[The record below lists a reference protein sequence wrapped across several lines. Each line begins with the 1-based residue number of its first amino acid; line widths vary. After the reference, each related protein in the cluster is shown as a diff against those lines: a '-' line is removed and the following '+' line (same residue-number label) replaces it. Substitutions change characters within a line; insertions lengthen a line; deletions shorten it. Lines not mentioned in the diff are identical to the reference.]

1 MAGQAIDSETPLR
14 TLDEVDYLAGVDDAT
29 RQGALRL
36 SVPGIDEWLAKSS
49 NIPRSWSSSAS
60 STHQTESA
68 RESKARSRSRRC
80 STPVQAHSAERGLIR
95 HQHQPGYLTSEGDE
109 HLRRNGRARSR
120 GACRTCR
127 RLRALERG
135 CLPRGRWHTVRHLTV
150 EECRSEER
158 LQANRGPAHGK
169 GFGAG
174 ANEVGSSIQTLE
186 ESAIFQRRHQ
196 SNQPA
201 DTLSPGHRL

>member
-1 MAGQAIDSETPLR
+1 MRRVRGRFVSPYPASMNGLPNP
-14 TLDEVDYLAGVDDAT
+14 AT
-29 RQGALRL
+29 
-36 SVPGIDEWLAKSS
+36 S
-49 NIPRSWSSSAS
+49 PRSRSSSAS
-60 STHQTESA
+60 STHQTKSA

-174 ANEVGSSIQTLE
+174 ANEVGSGVQTLE
-186 ESAIFQRRHQ
+186 ESAIFKGAINRTNQLTRSHQ
-196 SNQPA
+196 AIVSSYMKAPA
-201 DTLSPGHRL
+201 APLRFPAG